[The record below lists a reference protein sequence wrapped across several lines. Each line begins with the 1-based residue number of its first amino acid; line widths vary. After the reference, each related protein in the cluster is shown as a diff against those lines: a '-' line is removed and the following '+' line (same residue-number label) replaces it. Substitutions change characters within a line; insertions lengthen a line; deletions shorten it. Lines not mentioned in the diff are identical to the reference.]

1 MAKHIFTSTPGR
13 RVGGA
18 EMADDMRSVK
28 GDFIKMDVGAM
39 SRKWRGWGCLSGK
52 GGYYYT
58 MPKTQPEAH
67 FLHEQL
73 SQGSLVCSPG
83 NGHLTK

>member
-1 MAKHIFTSTPGR
+1 MEGLGVFKR
-13 RVGGA
+13 
-18 EMADDMRSVK
+18 
-28 GDFIKMDVGAM
+28 
-39 SRKWRGWGCLSGK
+39 K

-58 MPKTQPEAH
+58 MPKNQPGAH